1 MMREFD
7 FTTTPIV
14 DIVNDI
20 IIDSV
25 VRNASDIHF
34 DPAEKYLKI
43 RIRID
48 GELRDYA
55 IIDNKYKRNLTTR
68 VKLLAGM
75 NITESRLPQDGAIK
89 SVIEGKDLDL
99 RVSALPTSFGEK
111 IVIRILDYSMSL
123 QGIEYLGFTGDNYK
137 IIMEMLNSPNG
148 IILITGAT
156 GSGKSTTV
164 YSMLQKLNKE
174 ETNIITVE
182 DPVEMSIEGLNQV
195 QVNSEIGLDFATVL
209 RSILRQDPNIIL
221 IGEIRDSETAK
232 IAIRASIT
240 GHLVL
245 STLHTNN
252 SLTTIE
258 RLIDMDVEKY
268 LLSSSLKGIISQTLA
283 KKLCPR
289 CRTQR
294 PANETEKILFKKALG
309 INIDTIYEAGNCEYC
324 HNGYTGRIA
333 LQEVLMINEEIRE
346 AINKGIDREELKHL
360 IYKKNVKT
368 LFQDGL
374 IKVLEGITDLK
385 EVFRLVDYD
394 DYDDISEDFVDKTI
408 GIDTSDENNPLM
420 NNNMIY
426 TNPEIINNNQ
436 TITENNQNN
445 NGNQE
450 ILNNQQEIPINQNIT
465 NNYRTQQENINPQ
478 EQTNNTYQ
486 NNEPQINN
494 IQQETPQNQNIINI
508 PNENN
513 SQITDQQINNNQETP
528 LFTTNNDGNLFDDN
542 VFNSLRIDNN
552 TQNKENYTDDLLKN
566 IYNDNNIQGN

>member
-1 MMREFD
+1 MMREFN

-25 VRNASDIHF
+25 MKNASDIHF

-55 IIDNKYKRNLTTR
+55 IIDNRYKRNLTTR

-123 QGIEYLGFTGDNYK
+123 QGIEYLGFTGENYK

-174 ETNIITVE
+174 ESNIITVE

-221 IGEIRDSETAK
+221 IGEIRDTETAK

-258 RLIDMDVEKY
+258 RLIDMDVERY

-283 KKLCPR
+283 KRLCPN
-289 CRTQR
+289 CRIQR
-294 PANETEKILFKKALG
+294 PANETEKILFKKTLG
-309 INIDTIYEAGNCEYC
+309 IDIESIYEAGRCDHC

-333 LQEVLMINEEIRE
+333 LQEVLMINEEIRD
-346 AINKGIDREELKHL
+346 AINRSMDREDLKHL
-360 IYKKNVKT
+360 IYKKGVKT

-374 IKVLEGITDLK
+374 IKVMEGITDLK

-394 DYDDISEDFVDKTI
+394 DYDEVSEELLDKTL
-408 GIDTSDENNPLM
+408 GIDKKEETETSKIMDSML
-420 NNNMIY
+420 Y
-426 TNPEIINNNQ
+426 TNPEVMQTPIENKNQINETLNEQNNNYNPIPNQVIDNANSNEPNNTINTNDNNINNVNNQNEINNNKQNIVNIPNLNVPNTPQ
-436 TITENNQNN
+436 TQIEEPTTNNQN
-445 NGNQE
+445 
-450 ILNNQQEIPINQNIT
+450 IFT
-465 NNYRTQQENINPQ
+465 NNE
-478 EQTNNTYQ
+478 
-486 NNEPQINN
+486 
-494 IQQETPQNQNIINI
+494 
-508 PNENN
+508 
-513 SQITDQQINNNQETP
+513 
-528 LFTTNNDGNLFDDN
+528 GNLFDDN
-542 VFNSLRIDNN
+542 IFNSLRINENN
-552 TQNKENYTDDLLKN
+552 NQQNNYTESLLQN
-566 IYNDNNIQGN
+566 INNDTNI

>member
-258 RLIDMDVEKY
+258 RLIDMDVERY

-309 INIDTIYEAGNCEYC
+309 INIDTIYEAGNCEHC

-445 NGNQE
+445 NVNQE
-450 ILNNQQEIPINQNIT
+450 ILNN
-465 NNYRTQQENINPQ
+465 QQENINPQ

-494 IQQETPQNQNIINI
+494 IQQETTQNQNIVNI

-513 SQITDQQINNNQETP
+513 SQITDPQINNNQETP

>member
-1 MMREFD
+1 MMREFN

-25 VRNASDIHF
+25 LRNASDIHL

-89 SVIEGKDLDL
+89 SVIQGKDLDL
-99 RVSALPTSFGEK
+99 RVSSLPTSFGEK
-111 IVIRILDYSMSL
+111 IVVRILDYSMSL
-123 QGIEYLGFTGDNYK
+123 QGIEYLGFTNENYN
-137 IIMEMLNSPNG
+137 IIMDMLASPNG

-209 RSILRQDPNIIL
+209 RSILRQDPNVVV
-221 IGEIRDSETAK
+221 IGEIRDSETAR

-258 RLIDMDVEKY
+258 RLIDMDVERY

-283 KKLCPR
+283 KKLCPN
-289 CRTQR
+289 CRVQR
-294 PANETEKILFKKALG
+294 PATDMEKTLFKKVLG
-309 INIDTIYEAGNCEYC
+309 VDIEYTYDTGRCDHC

-333 LQEVLMINEEIRE
+333 LQEVLMINDEIRE
-346 AINKGIDREELKHL
+346 AINQNIDRVELRHL

-368 LFQDGL
+368 LLQDGL

-385 EVFRLVDYD
+385 EVLRLVDYD
-394 DYDDISEDFVDKTI
+394 ESDDIFSASNNLEYNKI
-408 GIDTSDENNPLM
+408 NNNTSVMNSNVITNDVTNQVNNE
-420 NNNMIY
+420 NNNMVNTILEPTPNNINENLVSDNNNVSNNVVAVPNY
-426 TNPEIINNNQ
+426 NTNQEAPLNNEIIEPSDNNN
-436 TITENNQNN
+436 IF
-445 NGNQE
+445 
-450 ILNNQQEIPINQNIT
+450 
-465 NNYRTQQENINPQ
+465 
-478 EQTNNTYQ
+478 NNT
-486 NNEPQINN
+486 NE
-494 IQQETPQNQNIINI
+494 
-508 PNENN
+508 
-513 SQITDQQINNNQETP
+513 
-528 LFTTNNDGNLFDDN
+528 GNLFEDN
-542 VFNSLRIDNN
+542 VFNSLRINNN
-552 TQNKENYTDDLLKN
+552 TSANTDTDNTSQNTSGGTNYTNNLINLIDNELK
-566 IYNDNNIQGN
+566 G

>member
-1 MMREFD
+1 MMREFN

-55 IIDNKYKRNLTTR
+55 IIDNRYKRNLTTR

-123 QGIEYLGFTGDNYK
+123 QGIEHLGFTEENYK

-174 ETNIITVE
+174 ESNIITVE

-221 IGEIRDSETAK
+221 IGEIRDTETAK
-232 IAIRASIT
+232 IAVRASIT

-258 RLIDMDVEKY
+258 RLIDMDVERY

-283 KKLCPR
+283 KKLCPS
-289 CRTQR
+289 CRIQR
-294 PANETEKILFKKALG
+294 PANDTEKILFKKTLG
-309 INIDTIYEAGNCEYC
+309 VDIETIYEAGRCDNC

-333 LQEVLMINEEIRE
+333 LQEVLMINDEIRE
-346 AINKGIDREELKHL
+346 AINKNIDREELRHL
-360 IYKKNVKT
+360 IYKKGVKT

-374 IKVLEGITDLK
+374 IKVMEGITDLK

-394 DYDDISEDFVDKTI
+394 DYDDVSEEIVEQNI
-408 GIDTSDENNPLM
+408 GIKPIENN
-420 NNNMIY
+420 NNDNVNDNDNIVY
-426 TNPEIINNNQ
+426 NSLETAPKSNDNIVYNSLENAPKTNEV
-436 TITENNQNN
+436 
-445 NGNQE
+445 
-450 ILNNQQEIPINQNIT
+450 IPTNTNID
-465 NNYRTQQENINPQ
+465 
-478 EQTNNTYQ
+478 TNNTTS
-486 NNEPQINN
+486 NNYINV
-494 IQQETPQNQNIINI
+494 TPQSNQAKESIVNI
-508 PNENN
+508 PNYNTDNTPSNNQIITPKENN
-513 SQITDQQINNNQETP
+513 NSIFENNNP
-528 LFTTNNDGNLFDDN
+528 NNNLFDDN
-542 VFNSLRIDNN
+542 VFNSLRINN
-552 TQNKENYTDDLLKN
+552 TNNTNQNNFNNNYNTSYTDDLLN
-566 IYNDNNIQGN
+566 MINNDTSIGA

>member
-1 MMREFD
+1 MMREFN

-55 IIDNKYKRNLTTR
+55 IIDNRYKRNLTTR

-123 QGIEYLGFTGDNYK
+123 QGIEHLGFTEENYK

-174 ETNIITVE
+174 ESNIITVE

-221 IGEIRDSETAK
+221 IGEIRDTETAK
-232 IAIRASIT
+232 IAVRASIT

-258 RLIDMDVEKY
+258 RLIDMDVERY

-283 KKLCPR
+283 KKLCPS
-289 CRTQR
+289 CRIQR
-294 PANETEKILFKKALG
+294 PANDTEKILFKKTLG
-309 INIDTIYEAGNCEYC
+309 VDIETIYEAGRCDNC

-333 LQEVLMINEEIRE
+333 LQEVLMINDEIRE
-346 AINKGIDREELKHL
+346 AINKNIDREELRHL
-360 IYKKNVKT
+360 IYKKGVKT

-374 IKVLEGITDLK
+374 IKVMEGITDLK

-394 DYDDISEDFVDKTI
+394 DYDDVSEEIVEQNI
-408 GIDTSDENNPLM
+408 GIKPIENN
-420 NNNMIY
+420 NNDNVNDNDNIVY
-426 TNPEIINNNQ
+426 NSLETAPKSNDNIVYNSLESAPKTNEV
-436 TITENNQNN
+436 
-445 NGNQE
+445 
-450 ILNNQQEIPINQNIT
+450 IPTNTNID
-465 NNYRTQQENINPQ
+465 
-478 EQTNNTYQ
+478 TNNTTS
-486 NNEPQINN
+486 NNYINV
-494 IQQETPQNQNIINI
+494 TPQSNQAKESIVNI
-508 PNENN
+508 PNYNTDNTTSNNQIITPKENN
-513 SQITDQQINNNQETP
+513 NSIFENNNP
-528 LFTTNNDGNLFDDN
+528 NNNLFDDN
-542 VFNSLRIDNN
+542 VFNSLRINN
-552 TQNKENYTDDLLKN
+552 TNNTNQNNFNNNYNTSYTDDLLN
-566 IYNDNNIQGN
+566 MINNDTSIGA